1 MTASNESVA
10 LQGLKQLLQTSSP
23 AELGPRMRPG
33 TLPVGPLNEQVN
45 ALIRKS
51 TLPERGQNLI
61 RGTLLLWHDHLDE
74 AHSIAQIVEDSDGN
88 LLHAIMHRREP
99 DYGNSKYW
107 FRRAGKHPCYSRIAS
122 QVQTLV
128 NACDANLGA
137 QPAHEP
143 THPYPS
149 QEGNGQ
155 SSPPGRG
162 RGGFRVALCAP
173 SPGWFLQDGVWDPSA
188 FVDACET
195 AERRQV
201 AGVERMILQE
211 IQKIE
216 SASFLEHLCGHRTLH
231 S

>member
-1 MTASNESVA
+1 MTTSNESVA

-23 AELGPRMRPG
+23 AELGPRIRLG
-33 TLPVGPLNEQVN
+33 ALPVGLLNDQVD
-45 ALIRKS
+45 ALISKS

-88 LLHAIMHRREP
+88 LLHAITHRREP

-122 QVQTLV
+122 QVQALV
-128 NACDANLGA
+128 NARDANLTA
-137 QPAHEP
+137 QLL
-143 THPYPS
+143 
-149 QEGNGQ
+149 
-155 SSPPGRG
+155 PG
-162 RGGFRVALCAP
+162 
-173 SPGWFLQDGVWDPSA
+173 GVWDPST
-188 FVDACET
+188 FVDACEA

-201 AGVERMILQE
+201 AGGEKTILQE
-211 IQKIE
+211 IQRIE
-216 SASFLEHLCGHRTLH
+216 SASFLEHLCGHRALH